1 MKTGLGVTLLALVC
15 ALAAPV
21 AFDAMG
27 ARAQDRGKN
36 DHGPSESVFARVLL
50 GRVTDRGGT
59 PMADAI
65 VYLKNTKTL
74 MLKTYITGADGAY
87 RFPTLSPNVEY
98 QVYAEFQGKRSNV
111 KTLSA
116 FDSRREARIDLK
128 IDK

>member
-1 MKTGLGVTLLALVC
+1 MRTGLSFALLALVC
-15 ALAAPV
+15 ALAAP
-21 AFDAMG
+21 
-27 ARAQDRGKN
+27 AQDRGRN
-36 DHGPSESVFARVLL
+36 DRGPSESVSARVLL
-50 GRVTDRGGT
+50 GRVTDRAGV
-59 PMADAI
+59 PAADAI

-74 MLKTYITGADGAY
+74 MLKTYITAADGAY

-116 FDSRREARIDLK
+116 FDSRREARLDLK